1 MSKKIL
7 LLTITLLLA
16 PFWTISTQAQE
27 ISDEHKQVIDKLL
40 ELSGAQ
46 ESALIMGRMITN
58 SIVTVVRKSN
68 PDVKQTTLD
77 ILEDEIM
84 VTTKE
89 VMFTGGV
96 LKEILYPIYSKHLTL
111 FELKETLK
119 FYQSPI
125 GKKIMKALPQITQ
138 ESAIAGQK
146 VGASLGPIIAQR
158 IKKRLEKEGIKL
170 NNI

>member
-7 LLTITLLLA
+7 FLTITILLA
-16 PFWTISTQAQE
+16 PFWALSTQAEE
-27 ISDEHKQVIDKLL
+27 ISDEQKQVIDKIL

-46 ESALIMGRMITN
+46 ESALIMGRIITN
-58 SIVTVVRKSN
+58 SMVTVIRKSN
-68 PDVKQTTLD
+68 PNVKQTTLD

-84 VTTKE
+84 ATTKE
-89 VMFTGGV
+89 VMFTRGA
-96 LKEILYPIYSKHLTL
+96 LKEMLYPIYSKHLTL
-111 FELKETLK
+111 LELKEALN

-125 GKKIMKALPQITQ
+125 GQKIMKALPQITQ

-146 VGASLGPIIAQR
+146 VGATLGPIIAER
-158 IKKRLEKEGIKL
+158 VKKRLQKEGIKL